1 MPKGG
6 ENLRKLREKLGLTM
20 RDVEEA
26 SRRLA
31 RRHRNPRLIISPA
44 RLSVIEAKNVVP
56 SIFRVY
62 ALSRIYD
69 CTIQTILLFYGLR

>member
-1 MPKGG
+1 MPRGG
-6 ENLRKLREKLGLTM
+6 QDLRKLRESLGLTM

-56 SIFRVY
+56 SIYRVY
-62 ALSRIYD
+62 SMSRIYD
-69 CTIQTILLFYGLR
+69 YPVHDILRFYGLG